1 MDVTLPPPQSK
12 GKSTASPRTSDPAA
26 VKPGDGE
33 FKPHDESASPPPNAP
48 PAAVKPEA
56 GPPPGASIVLN
67 FPPDYKSFHKE
78 AAIARDFAIPA
89 ALSLII
95 GAERVSTLGAASYL
109 TTIYPDGKT
118 PADPVE
124 KILLEQLVMA
134 HHRSAL
140 LNVRAH
146 QAVNPESVAIFS
158 TAATRLGAEIRR
170 TALAIRQYR
179 QPSSSK
185 SFSVIHQQNVTAGS
199 GDQQVS
205 YVDQSANG
213 EEKVSFSCRQSEL
226 GGKENDNTIGGR
238 FGVQSEESKPGG
250 CRQDQRR
257 EEATV
262 ER

>member
-1 MDVTLPPPQSK
+1 MLPLPPPESP
-12 GKSTASPRTSDPAA
+12 GNSTAFWQPDNSATARPGATAS
-26 VKPGDGE
+26 KPPNN
-33 FKPHDESASPPPNAP
+33 FSSPPQQPSSGTP
-48 PAAVKPEA
+48 KPEV
-56 GPPPGASIVLN
+56 GPPPGASIALS
-67 FPPDYKSFHKE
+67 FQPEYESFHKE
-78 AAIARDFAIPA
+78 AIIARDYVIPA
-89 ALSLII
+89 ALSQII
-95 GAERVSTLGAASYL
+95 GPKQVSTMGAASYL
-109 TTIYPDGKT
+109 TTVYPDGKT

-134 HHRSAL
+134 HHRSAM

-146 QAVNPESVAIFS
+146 QAVNPECVAIYS
-158 TAATRLGAEIRR
+158 TAAIRAGGEIRR

-185 SFSVIHQQNVTAGS
+185 SFSVIHQQNVAAGS

-205 YVDQSANG
+205 YVDQSASG

-226 GGKENDNTIGGR
+226 GGKQHDDSIAGR
-238 FGVQSEESKPGG
+238 FAGQAEEPEPGE

-257 EEATV
+257 EEATI